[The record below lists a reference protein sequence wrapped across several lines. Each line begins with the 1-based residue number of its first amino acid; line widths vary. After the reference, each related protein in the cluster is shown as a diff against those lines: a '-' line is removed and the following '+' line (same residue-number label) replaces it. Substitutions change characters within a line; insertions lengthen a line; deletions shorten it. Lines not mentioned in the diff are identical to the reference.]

1 MMKLKLS
8 QIVNGYS
15 ALMAVGTEKLPIK
28 SAYRLQRN
36 MRMLKPEAEQFEKTR
51 VDLIQTKYGVKD
63 KKDESFSVPPERLS
77 AFHKQLEEVLSV
89 EIEVDVQGIPIDELS
104 DQFQISPVA
113 LMALDW
119 MFTNGETPAV
129 SKKRKRAR

>member
-1 MMKLKLS
+1 MKLKLS

-15 ALMAVGTEKLPIK
+15 ALMEVATAKLPIK

-36 MRMLKPEAEQFEKTR
+36 MRILKPEAEQFEKTR
-51 VDLIQTKYGVKD
+51 IDLIKTKYGVKGEED
-63 KKDESFSVPPERLS
+63 SYTVPESKIAVFQ
-77 AFHKQLEEVLSV
+77 KQLEEVLSMEV
-89 EIEVDVQGIPIDELS
+89 EVDVQEIPIDELS

-119 MFTNGETPAV
+119 MFTNGETPAA
-129 SKKRKRAR
+129 SKKRKHAR